1 MSVRH
6 NHDATDIDK
15 MPLEELDVYM
25 LIPISTLL

>member
-25 LIPISTLL
+25 LIYSIVK